1 MLNVAGEFVWFSI
14 LGLGREVVVILCYNI
29 HFIKFSF
36 RVYFPKQKM
45 EKLHLE
51 PGTVKEKHIPVFS
64 TNTF

>member
-1 MLNVAGEFVWFSI
+1 MLESSFYKII
-14 LGLGREVVVILCYNI
+14 LW
-29 HFIKFSF
+29 SF
-36 RVYFPKQKM
+36 FPEQKM

>member
-1 MLNVAGEFVWFSI
+1 
-14 LGLGREVVVILCYNI
+14 
-29 HFIKFSF
+29 
-36 RVYFPKQKM
+36 M

>member
-1 MLNVAGEFVWFSI
+1 ML
-14 LGLGREVVVILCYNI
+14 ILCL
-29 HFIKFSF
+29 
-36 RVYFPKQKM
+36 FPEQKM